1 MHIFAPNGEYCL
13 FLHDSVIHLV
23 AFQVPRKNLIQWN
36 LDLAK
41 SLGTGQIRSLNG
53 GFVVSRFFFIYFSI
67 AGAKNTVRYIEVLV
81 K

>member
-1 MHIFAPNGEYCL
+1 MVSGDEMYG
-13 FLHDSVIHLV
+13 
-23 AFQVPRKNLIQWN
+23 LITQLQWN

-53 GFVVSRFFFIYFSI
+53 GFVVSRFFFIYFAI
-67 AGAKNTVRYIEVLV
+67 AGAKNTVRYIEVFV